1 MAKYVTNFPAGI
13 QIKGPTAAPYLKIQA
28 DTNSSPA
35 PKIEIMRGAHDTWG
49 TGDNYND
56 WRIENV
62 NHLKF
67 YSGTSSV
74 SSGAAVER
82 FEVLS
87 DGSGITNNNAYV
99 IPGSAGTSGQV
110 LKWPSSGTVLEWA
123 ADAGDVDTN
132 INLANNPVWTITS
145 TSGIG
150 LYIVRDK
157 DDSNSDNDMIRIRD
171 DHADVDKTTLYV
183 LSDGGA
189 QMGTNASG
197 RTPTLIAQASYG
209 GATWPFHLTN
219 GKNTN
224 TDADWPAVGMKW
236 KISGWGS
243 QDESDKWSGILVSSQ
258 ADYGVKHKMDFYLQA
273 DSSASGGV
281 NSPVVAMTIKHD
293 LEIDGNFND
302 TSDIALKSNIIS
314 IPNGLDMIE
323 KLNPV
328 TFNWDRQ
335 GNNKPSAGFIAQEVE
350 EVLPDLVRGEEGE
363 KTIKTAGIVGYLVK
377 AVQELSARVK
387 ELEG

>member
-1 MAKYVTNFPAGI
+1 MGTELVKKDQLEASQSLHFHVNGNERLTIANNGNASFTGTITTDNGSHYVKEKANAAGDSAGYGQLWVKNATPNELYFTTDAGDDI
-13 QIKGPTAAPYLKIQA
+13 QLT
-28 DTNSSPA
+28 
-35 PKIEIMRGAHDTWG
+35 
-49 TGDNYND
+49 
-56 WRIENV
+56 
-62 NHLKF
+62 
-67 YSGTSSV
+67 SGTSTAGGGGGSV
-74 SSGAAVER
+74 
-82 FEVLS
+82 
-87 DGSGITNNNAYV
+87 D
-99 IPGSAGTSGQV
+99 
-110 LKWPSSGTVLEWA
+110 
-123 ADAGDVDTN
+123 ADT
-132 INLANNPVWTITS
+132 NLANNPVWTVTS

-157 DDSNSDNDMIRIRD
+157 DDANSDKEVVRIRD
-171 DHADVDKTTLYV
+171 DNADTDRPALW
-183 LSDGGA
+183 LISDGGA

-197 RTPTLIAQASYG
+197 ITPTCAISAGYQG
-209 GATWPFHLTN
+209 TTWPLHIQN
-219 GKNTN
+219 GSNVSGTPR
-224 TDADWPAVGMKW
+224 PAVGLKW
-236 KISGWGS
+236 KLSGWGN

-258 ADYGVKHKMDFYLQA
+258 ANYGVKHKMDFYLQA

-281 NSPVVAMTIKHD
+281 NSPVVAMTIDYD

-328 TFNWDRQ
+328 TFNWDRH